1 MRTLVL
7 SLAAAG
13 AALTAA
19 SPAAAQYY
27 PAPQYGYGGGYNGYN
42 GSFGM
47 VRALQARI
55 DRVES
60 QINRLDRFDHIRDG
74 RADRLRS
81 EANQVE
87 RRLRYSARNGL
98 NPWEAREIEQ
108 SVARL
113 EQRVQ
118 YSFRT
123 RYSGYGSYNN
133 SYGYG
138 DYGHDGYHRDRD
150 RDDDDD

>member
-13 AALTAA
+13 AALAAA

-27 PAPQYGYGGGYNGYN
+27 PAPQYGYGGGYNG
-42 GSFGM
+42 SFGL

-60 QINRLDRFDHIRDG
+60 QINRLDRFDRIRDG
-74 RADRLRS
+74 RADRLRF

-118 YSFRT
+118 YSFRN
-123 RYSGYGSYNN
+123 RYSGYGSYSN
-133 SYGYG
+133 GYG
-138 DYGHDGYHRDRD
+138 DYGRDGYRHDRDRD